1 MVPNEAVKEGDDG
14 SYVQVMQP
22 ARRWI
27 PRKVTVG
34 LAGNDN
40 TEIIDGLKE
49 GERVVTAIVQP
60 KKATTPPPRQ
70 PRAAVW
76 AASSGGMRMR

>member
-1 MVPNEAVKEGDDG
+1 MT
-14 SYVQVMQP
+14 
-22 ARRWI
+22 

-34 LAGNDN
+34 LAGNDD

-60 KKATTPPPRQ
+60 KKASAPTTSGAARWRRRPR
-70 PRAAVW
+70 RRHAHALTDN
-76 AASSGGMRMR
+76 SEDKYDD